1 MFVMTTLLII
11 KHMTVLLEYL
21 YAYFLNIKCQ
31 NNENMLKLSV

>member
-1 MFVMTTLLII
+1 MTTLI

-21 YAYFLNIKCQ
+21 DACFPNIKCQ